1 MVREFPLLA
10 VVLAALML
18 AAIVVF
24 MLGPLAVVVAAS
36 LTAGQFL
43 TFPPQGLS
51 LRWYGDVL
59 GSSAYLSAAWTST
72 ILATTVTLTS
82 VTAGTLAAVA
92 LSRRRFPGAAAL
104 AGLFLSPLVLPTI
117 VLGLGLLIL
126 FSIYASGP
134 SLLALWLGHSVITI
148 PYVVRTVQ
156 AVLADAD
163 PALEEAAR
171 TMAAGPLRRL
181 WFVTLPQCR
190 RGMIAGAF
198 FAFNISFDEAV
209 IALFLR
215 TPGLETLPLRIY
227 SQLEFS
233 ATPAV
238 AAASALMIA
247 LTVALLVVV
256 ERSLGVRRV
265 AG

>member
-1 MVREFPLLA
+1 MVREFPLSA
-10 VVLAALML
+10 VLAGAVLV
-18 AAIVVF
+18 AAIVLF
-24 MLGPLAVVVAAS
+24 MLGPLATVVAAS

-51 LRWYGDVL
+51 LRWYAAVL
-59 GSSAYLSAAWTST
+59 GDDAYLSAAWTSAT
-72 ILATTVTLTS
+72 LALAATLTS
-82 VTAGTLAAVA
+82 VALGTLAAIA
-92 LSRRRFPGAAAL
+92 LSRRATPGAAAL
-104 AGLFLSPLVLPTI
+104 SALFLSPLVLPTI

-126 FSIYASGP
+126 FSVYADGP
-134 SLLALWLGHSVITI
+134 SMAALWVGHSVITI
-148 PYVVRTVQ
+148 PYVVRTVT

-171 TMAAGPLRRL
+171 TMGAGPLRRL

-256 ERSLGVRRV
+256 ERSLGVKKV

>member
-1 MVREFPLLA
+1 MVREFPLGA
-10 VVLAALML
+10 MALGALLL

-24 MLGPLAVVVAAS
+24 MLGPLGVVVAAS

-51 LRWYGDVL
+51 LRWYGDVV
-59 GSSAYLSAAWTST
+59 GSSAYVSAAWTSAT
-72 ILATTVTLTS
+72 LALAVTLTS
-82 VTAGTLAAVA
+82 VAAGTLGAIA
-92 LSRRRFPGAAAL
+92 LSRRRTPGAAVF

-126 FSIYASGP
+126 FSVYAGGP
-134 SLLALWLGHSVITI
+134 SLPALWIGHAVVTI
-148 PYVVRTVQ
+148 PYVVRTVT

-171 TMAAGPLRRL
+171 TMGAGPLRRL

-247 LTVALLVVV
+247 LTVALLFLV